1 MIRKLAIATAA
12 AAALAIG
19 GASTASAALA
29 PQYQVNAKGTA
40 GYYDVAGLSVHDI
53 GATIAGNPAALNIGG
68 VGTGGIGTQLCDPND
83 GFALQL
89 GETSNGSTMSIEY
102 QEGILAGAAKDACVG
117 NGVLPDP
124 HILNANLTGLTVTD
138 TIQTYIAYSTYKK
151 TNGTKAQGKGQIF
164 GAATFQAF
172 DETSG
177 FELYSATIWKLPND
191 LFFNSA
197 GAGVEQDTTGLSAC
211 TPISPYSD
219 AAPEYAEGDTFDATT
234 PVDYNNT
241 GRAGASPAVSG
252 GSGACN
258 DVADF
263 SGVFI
268 NGEFGIFG
276 FGPGLAAFGHTV
288 EVITTGGGL
297 YANAATVAAN
307 NTLEPTSGPAESS
320 FSAYAG
326 EVIG

>member
-1 MIRKLAIATAA
+1 MIRKIALAGATAV
-12 AAALAIG
+12 ALTLG
-19 GASTASAALA
+19 GAGIASASLA

-53 GATIAGNPAALNIGG
+53 GATITGNPAALNIGG
-68 VGTGGIGTQLCDPND
+68 VGTGGIGTQLCDPNN

-89 GETSNGSTMSIEY
+89 GETSNGSTMSVEY
-102 QEGILAGAAKDACVG
+102 QDGVLAGAAKDACVG

-138 TIQTYIAYSTYKK
+138 AIQTYIRYSTYKK
-151 TNGTKAQGKGQIF
+151 TNGTKAQGKGKIF

-172 DETSG
+172 DATSG
-177 FELYSATIWKLPND
+177 FELYSATVWKLPND
-191 LFFNSA
+191 LFFTSA

-219 AAPEYAEGDTFDATT
+219 TAPEYAEGDTFTSAT
-234 PVDYNNT
+234 PVDYNSS
-241 GRAGASPAVSG
+241 GRAGSATGVSG

-263 SGVFI
+263 SDVFI

-307 NTLEPTSGPAESS
+307 NTLQPTSGFSESS
-320 FSAYAG
+320 LSVYAG
-326 EVIG
+326 QVIG